1 MKKSINQTKLNN
13 AYYMSLLLLRSP
25 VKRILDSI
33 PPEGATGTDIWI
45 KCRTLDQPTISD
57 LLTQLQQYDLVY
69 YQVEGIKHRFFKS
82 RAKFL
87 KINNALKRAKD
98 NGVIS

>member
-1 MKKSINQTKLNN
+1 MKNQINQTKLNN

-33 PPEGATGTDIWI
+33 PVEGATGTDIWI
-45 KCRTLDQPTISD
+45 KCRTLDQPTISN
-57 LLTQLQQYDLVY
+57 LLRQLSDYDLVY
-69 YQVEGIKHRFFKS
+69 QVQEGKNHRFFKS
-82 RAKFL
+82 KAKFL
-87 KINNALKRAKD
+87 KINNALKKAKD